1 MKSRKVMDQRKCA
14 SSKFVEVEDCD
25 HPPLDRYQDLDQGCP
40 LSIIPTACNGWLIE
54 ISKLLSNA

>member
-1 MKSRKVMDQRKCA
+1 MKLRKVMDQRKFA

-25 HPPLDRYQDLDQGCP
+25 HPLDRYQDLDQGCP

>member
-1 MKSRKVMDQRKCA
+1 MKSQKVMDQRKFE
-14 SSKFVEVEDCD
+14 SSKFVEVGDCD
-25 HPPLDRYQDLDQGCP
+25 HPPDRYQDLDQGCP